1 MTEERILSKVAELF
15 YIYDLSQ
22 LEIADKLGFSK
33 AKISRILKEA
43 KQKKIIEF
51 NIKSNQYEKRT
62 LEFERR
68 LEQLYDLKEAIIYYD
83 SDITDQSDEIIFN
96 EVGSIGAHYIERIL
110 RDGLNIALTWGKT
123 LYNVIDKIKP
133 EIKYPNTKVF
143 STLGG
148 VSLTKAEYQNN
159 NLTTMLAEKVS
170 GTGYPV
176 YLPLFVTESVS
187 RELVEKEINIYK
199 ILESPSKID
208 YYITGVGPISSDSRL
223 YIYSGVNLD
232 FIQNIRNKGAV
243 GEIGWN
249 FYDKD
254 GNFIKTG
261 VEDDIVNLPVSEI
274 IKTKTKVT
282 IAFGKEKV
290 EVLKAFLKT
299 NITNI
304 LITDSLTAQAILE
317 N

>member
-1 MTEERILSKVAELF
+1 MTEERILTKIAELF
-15 YIYDLSQ
+15 YIYELSQ

-33 AKISRILKEA
+33 AKISRLLKEA

-51 NIKSNQYEKRT
+51 TIKSNFYEKRT

-68 LEQLYDLKEAIIYYD
+68 LEQIYDLKEAIIYYD
-83 SDITDQSDEIIFN
+83 SDLMDQSDEIIFN
-96 EVGSIGAHYIERIL
+96 EVGLAGANYVERML
-110 RDGLNIALTWGKT
+110 SDGLNFALTWGKT
-123 LYNVIDKIKP
+123 LYHVIGKIKP
-133 EIKYPNTKVF
+133 KTKYPNARVF

-148 VSLTKAEYQNN
+148 VSLTRAEYQNN
-159 NLTTMLAEKVS
+159 NLTVMLAEKIG

-176 YLPLFVTESVS
+176 YLPLFLREPVK
-187 RELVEKEINIYK
+187 RELVEKEINIYE
-199 ILESPSKID
+199 ILKSPSKID
-208 YYITGVGPISSDSRL
+208 YYITGVGPISADSRL
-223 YIYSGVNLD
+223 YIYSGVDLD
-232 FIQNIRNKGAV
+232 FIQNIRDKGAV

-249 FYDKD
+249 FYDKN
-254 GNFIKTG
+254 GSFISTG
-261 VEDDIVNLPVSEI
+261 IEDEIINLPVSEI
-274 IKTKTKVT
+274 RKMKTKVT

-299 NITNI
+299 KITNI